1 MKFLNVLLLFYAA
14 LVASIPTANSNAE
27 RDISNAPSDA
37 LTVVCQWDW
46 DCPKQ
51 RLCCKGRCHRTGDC
65 KHVPSKSEVAGPQR
79 CTWATDCRPGDLCCS
94 GYCQSVY
101 DCRRVPP
108 KPPVKD
114 SGDTAD
120 NKDSP
125 ETPNDAE
132 PVVNNSSETQ
142 LDKRRYR
149 SPEDKPNNKANDE
162 SSIQGLQTETA
173 CKQYW
178 DCGVSG
184 EHQWMCC
191 NGKCAKWYP
200 GSTPWIRPKCLK

>member
-1 MKFLNVLLLFYAA
+1 MKSLNLLLLFYAA

-27 RDISNAPSDA
+27 RDISNASPGA

-51 RLCCKGRCHRTGDC
+51 QLCCKGRCHRTGDC
-65 KHVPSKSEVAGPQR
+65 KHVPPKSEVAGPQR

-114 SGDTAD
+114 SDDPAED
-120 NKDSP
+120 KDSL

-132 PVVNNSSETQ
+132 PVVDKPSETR

-149 SPEDKPNNKANDE
+149 SPEGKPNDKTKDE
-162 SSIQGLQTETA
+162 SSIQGIQTEKV

-191 NGKCAKWYP
+191 LGKCVKWYP

>member
-1 MKFLNVLLLFYAA
+1 MKFLNVLLLLYAA
-14 LVASIPTANSNAE
+14 LVASIPTTNNKAE
-27 RDISNAPSDA
+27 LDISNESPDT

-51 RLCCKGRCHRTGDC
+51 QLCCKGRCHRTGDC
-65 KHVPSKSEVAGPQR
+65 KHVPPKSELAGPQR

-108 KPPVKD
+108 KPPVKG
-114 SGDTAD
+114 SEDTAG

-125 ETPNDAE
+125 KTPGDAE
-132 PVVNNSSETQ
+132 PVVDKSRETP

-149 SPEDKPNNKANDE
+149 SPEDKPNDKANGV
-162 SSIQGLQTETA
+162 SSMQSLQTEAA

-191 NGKCAKWYP
+191 NGKCVKWYP